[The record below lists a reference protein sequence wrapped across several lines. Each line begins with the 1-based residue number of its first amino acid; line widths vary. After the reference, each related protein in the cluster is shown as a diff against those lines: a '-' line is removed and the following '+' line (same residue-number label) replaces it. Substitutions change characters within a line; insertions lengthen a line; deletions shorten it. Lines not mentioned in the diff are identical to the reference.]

1 MKTHVIN
8 WFSFSLLIWWELLN
22 SWVFVYRDLSFVAN
36 SNPNFLLKTKITSAF
51 KNVLK
56 TQKLN
61 NQNHRKSS
69 STRKGHCYKR
79 ALNVGG
85 SFTYH
90 TVHFL
95 SGSPPHSL
103 FFFFFVWDWTSKNKK
118 RKSTLFPFAYCKE
131 YDLTWNCSLT
141 AWPRKK
147 SSFSYYNF
155 PVPPN
160 DKEWYPKLNNREK
173 NLRIKATII
182 IVYMGKPEFWRVS
195 IVNLWQL
202 RDFHVIK
209 GTCKIWSN
217 KIPLLVFGDYNIPKK
232 EHKGSVK

>member
-22 SWVFVYRDLSFVAN
+22 SWVFIYRDLSFVAN

-69 STRKGHCYKR
+69 STRKSHCYKR

-85 SFTYH
+85 SFTYY

-95 SGSPPHSL
+95 SGPPPHSL
-103 FFFFFVWDWTSKNKK
+103 FFFSFGIEQVKRKKGKVPCSPSHTVKNMTWLEIVVWLHDQERRVVFPTITSLFHKEWQGMTSKTK
-118 RKSTLFPFAYCKE
+118 
-131 YDLTWNCSLT
+131 
-141 AWPRKK
+141 
-147 SSFSYYNF
+147 
-155 PVPPN
+155 
-160 DKEWYPKLNNREK
+160 
-173 NLRIKATII
+173 
-182 IVYMGKPEFWRVS
+182 
-195 IVNLWQL
+195 
-202 RDFHVIK
+202 
-209 GTCKIWSN
+209 
-217 KIPLLVFGDYNIPKK
+217 
-232 EHKGSVK
+232 

>member
-22 SWVFVYRDLSFVAN
+22 SWVFIYRDLSFVAN

-85 SFTYH
+85 VLLITRFIFY
-90 TVHFL
+90 L
-95 SGSPPHSL
+95 DLRPIL
-103 FFFFFVWDWTSKNKK
+103 FFFLVWDWTSKKKK

-147 SSFSYYNF
+147 SNFSYYNF
-155 PVPPN
+155 PVPQGMTRN
-160 DKEWYPKLNNREK
+160 DIQN
-173 NLRIKATII
+173 
-182 IVYMGKPEFWRVS
+182 
-195 IVNLWQL
+195 
-202 RDFHVIK
+202 
-209 GTCKIWSN
+209 
-217 KIPLLVFGDYNIPKK
+217 
-232 EHKGSVK
+232 

>member
-1 MKTHVIN
+1 MKTHAIN

-22 SWVFVYRDLSFVAN
+22 SWVFIYRDLPFVAN
-36 SNPNFLLKTKITSAF
+36 SNPGFLLKTKITSAF

-103 FFFFFVWDWTSKNKK
+103 FFFFSFGIEPVKIKKGKVPCSPSHTVKNMTWLEIVVWLHDQERRVVFLTITS
-118 RKSTLFPFAYCKE
+118 LFH
-131 YDLTWNCSLT
+131 LMT
-141 AWPRKK
+141 R
-147 SSFSYYNF
+147 
-155 PVPPN
+155 N
-160 DKEWYPKLNNREK
+160 DIQN
-173 NLRIKATII
+173 
-182 IVYMGKPEFWRVS
+182 
-195 IVNLWQL
+195 
-202 RDFHVIK
+202 
-209 GTCKIWSN
+209 
-217 KIPLLVFGDYNIPKK
+217 
-232 EHKGSVK
+232 

>member
-8 WFSFSLLIWWELLN
+8 WFSFSHLIWWELLN
-22 SWVFVYRDLSFVAN
+22 SWVFIYRDLSFVAN
-36 SNPNFLLKTKITSAF
+36 SNPDFLLKTKITSAF

-85 SFTYH
+85 SFTYY

-103 FFFFFVWDWTSKNKK
+103 FFFSFGIEPVKNTVKNMTWLEIVVWLHDQERRVVFPTITS
-118 RKSTLFPFAYCKE
+118 LFH
-131 YDLTWNCSLT
+131 LMT
-141 AWPRKK
+141 R
-147 SSFSYYNF
+147 
-155 PVPPN
+155 N
-160 DKEWYPKLNNREK
+160 DIQN
-173 NLRIKATII
+173 
-182 IVYMGKPEFWRVS
+182 
-195 IVNLWQL
+195 
-202 RDFHVIK
+202 
-209 GTCKIWSN
+209 
-217 KIPLLVFGDYNIPKK
+217 
-232 EHKGSVK
+232 

>member
-1 MKTHVIN
+1 MKTHAIN

-22 SWVFVYRDLSFVAN
+22 SWVFIYHDLSFVAN

-85 SFTYH
+85 VLLITRFIFY
-90 TVHFL
+90 L
-95 SGSPPHSL
+95 DIRPIL
-103 FFFFFVWDWTSKNKK
+103 FFFFVWDWTSKKKK

-141 AWPRKK
+141 AWPRR

-155 PVPPN
+155 PVPQGMTRN
-160 DKEWYPKLNNREK
+160 DIQN
-173 NLRIKATII
+173 
-182 IVYMGKPEFWRVS
+182 
-195 IVNLWQL
+195 
-202 RDFHVIK
+202 
-209 GTCKIWSN
+209 
-217 KIPLLVFGDYNIPKK
+217 
-232 EHKGSVK
+232 

>member
-1 MKTHVIN
+1 M
-8 WFSFSLLIWWELLN
+8 
-22 SWVFVYRDLSFVAN
+22 
-36 SNPNFLLKTKITSAF
+36 
-51 KNVLK
+51 LK

-85 SFTYH
+85 VLHITRFIFY
-90 TVHFL
+90 L
-95 SGSPPHSL
+95 DLRPIL
-103 FFFFFVWDWTSKNKK
+103 CFFFFVWDWTSKKKK

-147 SSFSYYNF
+147 SSFSYYNI

-160 DKEWYPKLNNREK
+160 DKEWHPKLNNREK

-182 IVYMGKPEFWRVS
+182 IVYMGKPEFCRVG

-217 KIPLLVFGDYNIPKK
+217 KIPLLVLGDYNITKK
-232 EHKGSVK
+232 ERKGSVK

>member
-1 MKTHVIN
+1 MKTHAIN

-22 SWVFVYRDLSFVAN
+22 SWVFIYRDLSFVAN

-85 SFTYH
+85 VLLITRFIFY
-90 TVHFL
+90 L
-95 SGSPPHSL
+95 DLRPIL
-103 FFFFFVWDWTSKNKK
+103 FFFLVWDWTSKKKK

-155 PVPPN
+155 PVPQGMTRN
-160 DKEWYPKLNNREK
+160 DIQN
-173 NLRIKATII
+173 
-182 IVYMGKPEFWRVS
+182 
-195 IVNLWQL
+195 
-202 RDFHVIK
+202 
-209 GTCKIWSN
+209 
-217 KIPLLVFGDYNIPKK
+217 
-232 EHKGSVK
+232 

>member
-1 MKTHVIN
+1 MKTHAIN

-22 SWVFVYRDLSFVAN
+22 SWVFIYHDLSFVAN

-69 STRKGHCYKR
+69 STRKGHCYK
-79 ALNVGG
+79 
-85 SFTYH
+85 SFTYY
-90 TVHFL
+90 TIHFL
-95 SGSPPHSL
+95 SGYPPHS
-103 FFFFFVWDWTSKNKK
+103 FFFFVWDWTSKKKK

-155 PVPPN
+155 PVPQGMTRN
-160 DKEWYPKLNNREK
+160 DIQN
-173 NLRIKATII
+173 
-182 IVYMGKPEFWRVS
+182 
-195 IVNLWQL
+195 
-202 RDFHVIK
+202 
-209 GTCKIWSN
+209 
-217 KIPLLVFGDYNIPKK
+217 
-232 EHKGSVK
+232 